1 MRDDY
6 EFLLA
11 LSNEADEE
19 VRSQIRLICE
29 KPAVP
34 RSAKPLRNAAL
45 PRRPETS
52 RREVGRPDTSRRA
65 AL

>member
-1 MRDDY
+1 MLRDDY

-19 VRSQIRLICE
+19 VRLQIRQICE
-29 KPAVP
+29 KPAAAVP
-34 RSAKPLRNAAL
+34 AMPPGRGAL

-52 RREVGRPDTSRRA
+52 RHHA
-65 AL
+65 H